1 MSRFALLALTLLL
14 LATGRAGTS
23 RAEAASA
30 AELDAAFGRAVI
42 TVEGRLACHRIGV
55 WLALSAAQRARGL
68 MHVAAMAAD
77 RGMLFVYPGERRVS
91 MWMRNT
97 LIPLDM
103 VFVRAD
109 GTVANVAADTEPLSL
124 ESVYSRG
131 PVSAVLELNAGAA
144 ARLGIEPGRR
154 VYVGQ
159 AVRNVAR

>member
-1 MSRFALLALTLLL
+1 
-14 LATGRAGTS
+14 
-23 RAEAASA
+23 
-30 AELDAAFGRAVI
+30 
-42 TVEGRLACHRIGV
+42 
-55 WLALSAAQRARGL
+55 
-68 MHVAAMAAD
+68 
-77 RGMLFVYPGERRVS
+77 
-91 MWMRNT
+91 
-97 LIPLDM
+97 M